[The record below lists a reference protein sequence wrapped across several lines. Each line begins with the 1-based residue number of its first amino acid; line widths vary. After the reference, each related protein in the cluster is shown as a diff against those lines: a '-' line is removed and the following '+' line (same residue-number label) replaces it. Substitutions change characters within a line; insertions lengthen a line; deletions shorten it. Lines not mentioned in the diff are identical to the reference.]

1 MNSYTALK
9 GPKKKFVGASP
20 RTPESGTEIRH
31 CLHYERFRPP
41 WKEIL
46 DPSLGG
52 VTLTHCGGS
61 SPDGTPPSWPPL
73 QRLKRLK
80 AKDSTAPAN
89 LRRDPVQRLSH
100 LRVQPFSAANTST
113 PDQYLLEGLK
123 CLCEQTIAQIVSWC
137 G

>member
-1 MNSYTALK
+1 M
-9 GPKKKFVGASP
+9 
-20 RTPESGTEIRH
+20 
-31 CLHYERFRPP
+31 
-41 WKEIL
+41 
-46 DPSLGG
+46 
-52 VTLTHCGGS
+52 THCGGS

-73 QRLKRLK
+73 QRLK

-123 CLCEQTIAQIVSWC
+123 CLCEHTIAQLST
-137 G
+137 GM